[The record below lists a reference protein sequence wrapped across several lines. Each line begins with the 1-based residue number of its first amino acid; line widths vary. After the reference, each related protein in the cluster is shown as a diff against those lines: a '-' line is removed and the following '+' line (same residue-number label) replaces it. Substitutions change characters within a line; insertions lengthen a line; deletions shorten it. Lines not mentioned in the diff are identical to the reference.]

1 MSRDLSNNVIA
12 NLEDEVIYPFFAV
25 ELNFDEGTFEGV
37 DGNLHDRVLRLWT
50 GFGTLVYNGQD
61 YYGTGNLLDI
71 SSVEE
76 STEIGAKGATLTL
89 SGVPSEVISLAL
101 TEAYQGRTCNIHFGL
116 IQKGSLELESS
127 QEILQDYIKL
137 EDGGKITL
145 ERVIVD
151 LTQLFTGYMDQMS
164 IDEGPDTSTVQLKV
178 ENKLIDLERARI
190 GRFTSQHQK
199 SIYPEDKGL
208 DFVESLQDTTL
219 NWGRSVNG

>member
-127 QEILQDYIKL
+127 QEVLQDYIKL

-164 IDEGPDTSTVQLKV
+164 INEGPDTSTVELKL
-178 ENKLIDLERARI
+178 ENKLIDLERPRV

>member
-178 ENKLIDLERARI
+178 ENKLIDLERARV

>member
-127 QEILQDYIKL
+127 QEVLQDYIKL

-164 IDEGPDTSTVQLKV
+164 INEGPDTSTVELKL